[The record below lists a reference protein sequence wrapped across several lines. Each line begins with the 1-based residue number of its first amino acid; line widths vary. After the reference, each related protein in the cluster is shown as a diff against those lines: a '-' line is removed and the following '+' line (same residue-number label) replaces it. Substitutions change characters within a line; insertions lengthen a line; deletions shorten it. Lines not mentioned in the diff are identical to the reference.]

1 MSVLVTN
8 ASGAKG
14 LVVTRSLGKNNIDV
28 TNTDSETYSAAF
40 FSRYSKN
47 YFLTPPAAKYPDE
60 FIEATLNYIKNNNI
74 DLLMPVNSVE
84 TLLISKY
91 KDMFTQHT
99 NLPFEDYSKMI
110 KLHDKGKLSEVAEE
124 LNIPIPKTYKIEDL
138 EEVEGLSNKLHFP
151 VVIKLKNSTSSKG
164 IEYAHSQKEFILKYK
179 ETVTKFNLTPL
190 NYPLVQEY
198 IPGEGYGVSLLMNH
212 GDLRALFAHR
222 RLREYPITGGPST
235 LRESIRHP
243 EMEEIAIKLMEYF
256 DWYGVAMVEFKLNKH
271 TNKPF
276 MIEVNPRFWG
286 SLNQAIYSGV
296 DFPYLLYKM
305 AIDGDIKPVL
315 EYKVG
320 VKTRIMMN
328 DFRSILDQLRYSDNR
343 TQIIKETLKTGG
355 IHDDIISFVDPLPSI
370 LFTYTNIKKSLTEKG
385 NYE

>member
-14 LVVTRSLGKNNIDV
+14 LVVTRSLGKKNIDV
-28 TNTDSETYSAAF
+28 INTDSERFSASF

-47 YFLTPPAAKYPDE
+47 YFLTPSAVKYPDKY
-60 FIEATLNYIKNNNI
+60 IEVILDYIKNNNI
-74 DLLMPVNSVE
+74 ELLMPVNSVE

-91 KDMFTQHT
+91 KDTFAQHT
-99 NLPFEDYSKMI
+99 ILPFEDYSKMI

-124 LNIPIPKTYKIEDL
+124 LNIPIPRTYNIKDL
-138 EEVEGLSNKLHFP
+138 EEIEGLSNRLRFP
-151 VVIKLKNSTSSKG
+151 VVIKLRNSTSSKG
-164 IEYAHSQKEFILKYK
+164 IEYVYSKKEFVLKYK
-179 ETVTKFNLTPL
+179 EIVSKFNLASS

-198 IPGEGYGVSLLMNH
+198 ISGQGYGVSLLMNH
-212 GDLRALFAHR
+212 GDLRAIFAHR

-235 LRESIRHP
+235 LRESVRHP

-256 DWYGVAMVEFKLNKH
+256 DWYGVAMVEFKLNKY
-271 TNKPF
+271 TNKPVL
-276 MIEVNPRFWG
+276 IEVNPRFWG

-296 DFPYLLYKM
+296 NFPFLLYNM
-305 AIDGDIKPVL
+305 AVEGDVKPVL

-320 VKTRIMMN
+320 VKTRILMN
-328 DFRSILDQLRYSDNR
+328 DLRSVINQFKYSDNR
-343 TQIIKETLKTGG
+343 IQTITETLKAGG
-355 IHDDIISFVDPLPSI
+355 IHDDIISFTDPLPSI
-370 LFTYTNIKKSLTEKG
+370 LFTYTNIKKSLTEKE